1 MGDRPPTNPAI
12 RVRFSVVDEFFF
24 RVRGRHLY
32 ATPINSNYSLQ
43 RKTINAIYW
52 ISRKRSL
59 HSLAVRKGTYL
70 QIGSMGRS
78 FKRWA
83 SNHTTLLRNST
94 QTTLATWGGIL
105 RVIKLTAENQLD
117 DWRAMPRAKWW
128 DNKRKR
134 ITGWLAG
141 HEIHLEIEDVLD
153 KIK

>member
-1 MGDRPPTNPAI
+1 MGKQYSIRLNMNMRFHKLTCVNRQPGPASTVGDRPPTNPAI

-70 QIGSMGRS
+70 QIGPMGRS

-94 QTTLATWGGIL
+94 NYSSNL
-105 RVIKLTAENQLD
+105 RRYPTRYKAY
-117 DWRAMPRAKWW
+117 
-128 DNKRKR
+128 
-134 ITGWLAG
+134 G
-141 HEIHLEIEDVLD
+141 
-153 KIK
+153 